1 MKQWMRLLM
10 PCLAVMVVA
19 GGVRAAPEKIAVVDM
34 EDVMKA
40 FGEFKDAEELLR
52 KELKEFELEQDE
64 LLDERDKLKDEFEAA
79 REEAGNKALSETAR
93 EKQFEKAR
101 EKALALKEHE
111 RQMRKVAAERQKALA
126 ERGGRMRKR
135 IVGKLRSII
144 QAYAEK
150 NEITL
155 VLDASAL
162 GVNGM
167 ETLVYSK
174 PELDITPD
182 ILKITSDTKPE

>member
-79 REEAGNKALSETAR
+79 REEASNKALSETAR